1 MSKKIKTI
9 YDDEIEKIS
18 RTLLRKT
25 EKDKMTNGQRRRM
38 KRVSTII
45 KDVSAAISEAKAD
58 TRKRNFKID
67 K

>member
-18 RTLLRKT
+18 RTLLRKS